1 MPFVVDASVSLAWCF
16 EDEATPQTEAI
27 LDRLNDDTA
36 LVPALWELEV
46 SNVLLLGERRSRLT
60 EAQSARFVA
69 LLGQLPIH
77 VDSASVDMGAVLAT
91 GRRHALT
98 AYDAAYLVLAE
109 REGVSLAT
117 LDAKLRDAAR
127 AAGVT
132 VVPEAE
138 PVQGG
143 SRR

>member
-1 MPFVVDASVSLAWCF
+1 MPFVVDASVTLAWCF
-16 EDEATPQTEAI
+16 EDEATSQTEAI
-27 LDRLNDDTA
+27 LDRLSDDTA
-36 LVPALWELEV
+36 IVPALWELEV

-60 EAQSARFVA
+60 ESQSARFVA

-109 REGVSLAT
+109 REGVPLAT
-117 LDAKLRDAAR
+117 LDTRLRNAADAV
-127 AAGVT
+127 GVILI
-132 VVPEAE
+132 PEA
-138 PVQGG
+138 
-143 SRR
+143 

>member
-1 MPFVVDASVSLAWCF
+1 MPFVVDASVTMAWCF

-27 LDRLNDDTA
+27 LDLLIDDTA
-36 LVPALWELEV
+36 IVPALWELEV
-46 SNVLLLGERRSRLT
+46 SDVLLIAERRNRLR

-77 VDSASVDMGAVLAT
+77 VDSASVEMSSVLAA

-109 REGVSLAT
+109 REGVRLAT
-117 LDAKLRDAAR
+117 MDATLRKAAQD
-127 AAGVT
+127 AGVA
-132 VVPEAE
+132 VIPET
-138 PVQGG
+138 
-143 SRR
+143 

>member
-16 EDEATPQTEAI
+16 EDEATPQTEMI
-27 LDRLNDDTA
+27 LDRLTDDTA

-60 EAQSARFVA
+60 ESQSARFVA

-77 VDSASVDMGAVLAT
+77 VDTASVDMGAVLAT

-98 AYDAAYLVLAE
+98 AYDAAYLVLAG
-109 REGVSLAT
+109 REGVPLAT
-117 LDAKLRDAAR
+117 LDAKLRNAAQ
-127 AAGVT
+127 AVGVT
-132 VVPEAE
+132 LIPAT
-138 PVQGG
+138 
-143 SRR
+143 